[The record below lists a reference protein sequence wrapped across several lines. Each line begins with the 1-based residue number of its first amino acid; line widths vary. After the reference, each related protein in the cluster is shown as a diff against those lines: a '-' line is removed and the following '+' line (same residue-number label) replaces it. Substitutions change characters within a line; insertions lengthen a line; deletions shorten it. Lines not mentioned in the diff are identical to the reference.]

1 MLKPARRFYSL
12 TLCIAG
18 AVVLGAVFSPP
29 AWAIDRTVGPGKMYS
44 TIRAAAQACQSGD
57 IVTVD
62 AGTYTGD
69 VSTWNKPDL
78 LVRAAPG
85 ALTRPHLIANGAS
98 ENDMGVWRVSQSGT
112 NITFD
117 GFEIEGGYSTYANGA
132 AIRVE
137 SGNPSTIT
145 IRNCYF
151 HDCQMEILAAP
162 QTLILENTELYHST
176 HTTVG
181 CEAAPTCYEHCIYVN
196 TSYCQSAT
204 IRYCYIHQ
212 ADTGNEI
219 KSRAQNTYVLYNRI
233 ADEEAIPSYTID
245 IPDGGRSYVIGNI
258 ISQGPNS
265 PNTSVLSYAA
275 ESAGNGN
282 LDLYVINNTFVNE
295 RSGGTYINARSG
307 TVGKVYNNIF
317 YGPGTLTA
325 GGAFTMA
332 GNYQDTQMSTG
343 PKFVNPGPPS
353 YDYHLTSAS
362 PSSILNAGIGAGT
375 SVTGYLLL
383 PSQQYVYDL
392 QSAPRSL
399 LGALD
404 LGAFEYT
411 SGGPGPGPD
420 VVGPS
425 TIRDLRN
432 R

>member
-1 MLKPARRFYSL
+1 MFKPARRFCSL
-12 TLCIAG
+12 TLYTVG
-18 AVVLGAVFSPP
+18 ALLLGAVFSPR
-29 AWAIDRTVGPGKMYS
+29 AWATDRTVGQGKMYS
-44 TIRAAAQACQSGD
+44 TVRAAAQACQSGD
-57 IVTVD
+57 TVTVD
-62 AGTYTGD
+62 AGTYRND
-69 VSTWNKPDL
+69 VCTWNQPNL
-78 LVRAAPG
+78 LVRAASG
-85 ALTRPHLIANGAS
+85 ALTRPHLIANGSS

-162 QTLILENTELYHST
+162 QTLIVENTELFHST

-219 KSRAQNTYVLYNRI
+219 KSRAQNTSILYNRI
-233 ADEEAIPSYTID
+233 ADENAIPSYTID

-258 ISQGPNS
+258 IAQGVNS

-295 RSGGTYINARSG
+295 LSGGTYINARSG
-307 TVGKVYNNIF
+307 TVGKVFNNIF

-325 GGAFTMA
+325 GGLFVMS
-332 GNYQDTQMSTG
+332 GNYQDTQRNNG
-343 PKFVNPGPPS
+343 PMFVNPGPPS

-362 PSSILNAGIGAGT
+362 PSSILNAAIGAGT
-375 SVTGYLLL
+375 SVTGTLLT
-383 PSQQYVYDL
+383 PGQQYVYDL
-392 QSAPRSL
+392 QSTPRSL

-411 SGGPGPGPD
+411 GGGGPGPD
-420 VVGPS
+420 VTAPS
-425 TIRDLRN
+425 SIRDLRN